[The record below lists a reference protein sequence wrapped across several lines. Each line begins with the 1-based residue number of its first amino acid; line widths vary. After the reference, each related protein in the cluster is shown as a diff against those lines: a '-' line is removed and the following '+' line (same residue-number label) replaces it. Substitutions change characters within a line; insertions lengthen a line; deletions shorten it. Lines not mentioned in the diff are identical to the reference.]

1 MNIAKIISAMGI
13 LLLAVIVLSIAMD
26 KGYAKMADPAKPGK
40 IVGHVDYKK
49 VVAQMEKAES
59 IQIRSKVML
68 SQEMMKSH
76 PVQPAAK
83 PKPEKAV
90 QIQKQ
95 MPDKKPAGD
104 RASEFS
110 ESEKRLL
117 AKAVYGEARGESFRG
132 QIAVA
137 AVILNRMDHAGFPDS
152 VHGVIYQE
160 NAFTAV
166 KDGQI
171 NLEPDREAMKAV
183 EKAIQGEDPT
193 QGAVY
198 YYNPRIATS
207 DWMEEKAEKSAK
219 LRIGN
224 HIFMK

>member
-49 VVAQMEKAES
+49 VVAQMEQAES
-59 IQIRSKVML
+59 VQIRSKVML
-68 SQEMMKSH
+68 RQEMVESH
-76 PVQPAAK
+76 PIRPTAKSK
-83 PKPEKAV
+83 PKKAV
-90 QIQKQ
+90 QKQKQ
-95 MPDKKPAGD
+95 VSVKQPAGD
-104 RASEFS
+104 RTSEFS

-117 AKAVYGEARGESFRG
+117 AKAVYSEARGESFHG
-132 QIAVA
+132 QVAVA
-137 AVILNRMDHAGFPDS
+137 AVILNRMDHADFPDS
-152 VHGVIYQE
+152 VRGVIYQE

-166 KDGQI
+166 EDGQI
-171 NLEPDREAMKAV
+171 HLEPDREAVKAV

-224 HIFMK
+224 HVFMK